1 MTTKYF
7 ACNKQAHKQSGF
19 FDMGI
24 GVGLFLLFSGVA
36 AVLTTTS
43 DNESKETVTEKV
55 ALQEPNS
62 QSQYYVAIDPEC

>member
-7 ACNKQAHKQSGF
+7 VCNKQAHKQSGF
-19 FDMGI
+19 FDLGI

-36 AVLTTTS
+36 AVITTTS
-43 DNESKETVTEKV
+43 DNDSKETVAMQKQTV
-55 ALQEPNS
+55 

>member
-7 ACNKQAHKQSGF
+7 VCKKQAHKQSGF

-24 GVGLFLLFSGVA
+24 GVGLFLLFSGIATVI
-36 AVLTTTS
+36 TTTS
-43 DNESKETVTEKV
+43 DNNSKETVTEKV
-55 ALQEPNS
+55 AMQDQTS